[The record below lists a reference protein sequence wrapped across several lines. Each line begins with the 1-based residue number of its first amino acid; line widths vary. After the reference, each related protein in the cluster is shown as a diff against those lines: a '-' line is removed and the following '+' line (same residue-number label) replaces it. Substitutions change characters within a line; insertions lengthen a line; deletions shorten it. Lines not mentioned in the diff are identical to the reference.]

1 MDSVE
6 QRPCSVMCLYAY
18 EATWEVNEY
27 KCMLQ
32 ILHIILTPSR
42 EKYAKKLLAYP
53 DKW

>member
-6 QRPCSVMCLYAY
+6 QSACSMMCSYAY
-18 EATWEVNEY
+18 EAIWEVNEY

-32 ILHIILTPSR
+32 ILHIILIPSR
-42 EKYAKKLLAYP
+42 EEDAKKLLVYP